1 MQIKSWYIVFIE
13 TIYPCKKKRNIMDL
27 GCENLHIAEI
37 ERKLENNGRYW
48 SLLTFKKTLGVT
60 CIDILKV

>member
-1 MQIKSWYIVFIE
+1 MQ
-13 TIYPCKKKRNIMDL
+13 KKKRNIMDL
-27 GCENLHIAEI
+27 RCENLHIAEI